1 MNTKQLDTIAEI
13 VGEVISEAL
22 APVCEMKKQMAAA
35 LERMQEIEKRLV
47 VISQSKDGKDGAPGR
62 DGKDCDME
70 QIKALIGDAVK
81 SLPLPSN
88 GKDGLPGKDGK
99 SVTIEDVQPLI
110 NDSVKQILDQS
121 REQIDVALKAI
132 PPPKDGRDGR
142 DGKDGKDGRDGAN
155 GEKGADGIG
164 IADAMIDRA
173 GELVVTFV
181 DGRMKNLGPVI
192 GKDGRDGN
200 NGRDGADFTD
210 CHIEYDGE
218 RTITIKGRG
227 GDIVKTMPIPLDKGY
242 WREGMSSEKGDIV
255 THDGSAWIALKDTKA
270 KPGIEHKEDWRLFAR
285 KGRDGERGQKGA
297 DGNPPAPIKLKK
309 DDDGGDK

>member
-1 MNTKQLDTIAEI
+1 MPLDIKALGTELASVVKAQLGPLQSKISALEKEICSLKKQLE
-13 VGEVISEAL
+13 
-22 APVCEMKKQMAAA
+22 EMPTP
-35 LERMQEIEKRLV
+35 
-47 VISQSKDGKDGAPGR
+47 KDGSNGIDGAPGR

-218 RTITIKGRG
+218 RTITIRGRG
-227 GDIVKTMPIPLDKGY
+227 GDIVKTMPIPMDKGY